1 MTSSAGQGRAER
13 QAESR
18 QDTTRTVLIAGGA
31 NIVVMIAKLV
41 AGILTGS
48 SAMLAE
54 AAHSFA
60 DTLNQVFLF
69 TSVRQGQRP
78 ADAEHPFGYGQERY
92 FWSLLAAFGIF
103 IAGAGFS
110 IFEGILSLN
119 TKASDFLI
127 AYVVLGVCAIAEGT
141 SFIRAYGQLRGEA
154 HRSHTHTLEHV
165 KTSRDTT
172 VKAALFEDTAAV
184 IGLALA
190 AFGLLMQQVTGSP
203 VWDGGA
209 SIAIGVLLI
218 VVAFRLGMDSRE
230 LLIGRAADPKVI
242 DIIREEIENT
252 PGVDQLLQLQTMHVG
267 PDSLIVAARVALG
280 DESSANQVEDL
291 ADDID
296 DRLSERLPVTPYV
309 FVDPTQTAARENGIS
324 PDRRAAVRRAA
335 SRRTASGPGHEGRQA
350 PDMRER

>member
-1 MTSSAGQGRAER
+1 MTSNAGQAREQR

-18 QDTTRTVLIAGGA
+18 GDTTRTVLIAGGA
-31 NIVVMIAKLV
+31 NIIVMIAKLV
-41 AGILTGS
+41 AGILSGS

-78 ADAEHPFGYGQERY
+78 ADEEHPFGYGQERY

-119 TKASDFLI
+119 SPTNDFLI

-190 AFGLLMQQVTGSP
+190 AGGLLLEQLTGSP
-203 VWDGGA
+203 VYDGGA

-230 LLIGRAADPKVI
+230 LLIGRAADPKVL
-242 DIIREEIENT
+242 DVIREEIGKT
-252 PGVDQLLQLQTMHVG
+252 PGVDELLHLQTMHVG
-267 PDSLIVAARVALG
+267 PDSLIVAARVALN
-280 DESSANQVEDL
+280 DESSAGQVEDL

-296 DRLSERLPVTPYV
+296 HRLSERLPVTPYV
-309 FVDPTQTAARENGIS
+309 FIDPTQTAAHEDGIS
-324 PDRRAAVRRAA
+324 PARRAAVRRAA
-335 SRRTASGPGHEGRQA
+335 GRQDSGQ
-350 PDMRER
+350 PRT

>member
-1 MTSSAGQGRAER
+1 MTSSAGQARAER

-18 QDTTRTVLIAGGA
+18 GDTTRTVLIAGGA
-31 NIVVMIAKLV
+31 NIIVMIAKLV
-41 AGILTGS
+41 AGVLTGS

-78 ADAEHPFGYGQERY
+78 ADEEHPFGYGQERY

-110 IFEGILSLN
+110 IFEGILSMHSK
-119 TKASDFLI
+119 TSDFLI

-141 SFIRAYGQLRGEA
+141 SFMRAYGQLRGEA
-154 HRSHTHTLEHV
+154 RRDHTHTLEHV

-190 AFGLLMQQVTGSP
+190 AGGLLLEQITGSP
-203 VWDGGA
+203 VYDGSA

-218 VVAFRLGMDSRE
+218 VVALRLGMDSRE
-230 LLIGRAADPKVI
+230 LLIGRSADPKVI
-242 DIIREEIENT
+242 KIIQDEIGET
-252 PGVDQLLQLQTMHVG
+252 PGVDRLLGLQTMHVG
-267 PDSLIVAARVALG
+267 PDSLIVAARVALS
-280 DESSANQVEDL
+280 DDSSADQVEDL

-296 DRLSERLPVTPYV
+296 HRLSERLPVTPYV
-309 FVDPTQTAARENGIS
+309 FIDPTQTASGEDGIS
-324 PDRRAAVRRAA
+324 PARRSAVRRAA
-335 SRRTASGPGHEGRQA
+335 GRRESEQPRT
-350 PDMRER
+350 

>member
-1 MTSSAGQGRAER
+1 M
-13 QAESR
+13 
-18 QDTTRTVLIAGGA
+18 LIAGGA
-31 NIVVMIAKLV
+31 NIIVMIAKLV
-41 AGILTGS
+41 AGVLTGS

-69 TSVRQGQRP
+69 TSVRQGMRP
-78 ADAEHPFGYGQERY
+78 ADEEHPFGYGQERY

-110 IFEGILSLN
+110 IFEGILSLHSKTN
-119 TKASDFLI
+119 DFVI
-127 AYVVLGVCAIAEGT
+127 AYVVLAVCAIAEGT

-154 HRSHTHTLEHV
+154 HRDHTHTLEHV

-172 VKAALFEDTAAV
+172 VKAALFEDSAAV

-190 AFGLLMQQVTGSP
+190 AGGLLLQQVTGNP
-203 VWDGGA
+203 VWDGSA

-218 VVAFRLGMDSRE
+218 VVAFRLGMDSRA
-230 LLIGRAADPKVI
+230 LLIGRSADPRVLAVI
-242 DIIREEIENT
+242 KEEIENT
-252 PGVDQLLQLQTMHVG
+252 PGVDRLLELQTMHVG

-296 DRLSERLPVTPYV
+296 RRLSERLPVTPYV
-309 FVDPTQTAARENGIS
+309 FIDPTQTAQHPGSRGAVSRGAVSRGARRGG
-324 PDRRAAVRRAA
+324 
-335 SRRTASGPGHEGRQA
+335 GPPPGK
-350 PDMRER
+350 

>member
-1 MTSSAGQGRAER
+1 VTSGAGQARADR
-13 QAESR
+13 QAASR
-18 QDTTRTVLIAGGA
+18 RSTTRTVLIAGGA
-31 NIVVMIAKLV
+31 NIIVMIAKLV
-41 AGILTGS
+41 AGVLTGS

-110 IFEGILSLN
+110 IFEGILSLH
-119 TKASDFLI
+119 TKASDFTI

-141 SFIRAYGQLRGEA
+141 SFIRAYSQLRGEA

-218 VVAFRLGMDSRE
+218 VVAFRLGMDSRA
-230 LLIGRAADPKVI
+230 LLIGRSADPKVL
-242 DIIREEIENT
+242 DVIREEIEKT
-252 PGVDQLLQLQTMHVG
+252 PGVDRLLDLQTMHVG
-267 PDSLIVAARVALG
+267 PDSLIVAARVALS
-280 DESSANQVEDL
+280 DDSSADQVEDL

-296 DRLSERLPVTPYV
+296 HRLSERLPVTPYV
-309 FVDPTQTAARENGIS
+309 FVDPTQTAPGDGDAGAG
-324 PDRRAAVRRAA
+324 RRAAAARSGRRD
-335 SRRTASGPGHEGRQA
+335 RQQPRA
-350 PDMRER
+350 

>member
-1 MTSSAGQGRAER
+1 MTSSAGQARADR

-31 NIVVMIAKLV
+31 NIVVMIAKLA

-78 ADAEHPFGYGQERY
+78 ADDEHPFGYGQERY

-119 TKASDFLI
+119 TKTSDFLI

-242 DIIREEIENT
+242 DVIREEIEKT

-267 PDSLIVAARVALG
+267 PGQPDRRGPGGA
-280 DESSANQVEDL
+280 DDDSSAGQVEDL

-296 DRLSERLPVTPYV
+296 HRLSERLPVTPYV
-309 FVDPTQTAARENGIS
+309 FIDPTQTAAREDGIS
-324 PDRRAAVRRAA
+324 PARRAAVRRASA
-335 SRRTASGPGHEGRQA
+335 QRDSEQPRT
-350 PDMRER
+350 